1 MQRMIMLYD
10 GVQKNGHL
18 EVVKYLISVGAN
30 IHAYDDSQIVKVCPD
45 YVKFKNM
52 CNNSINSTYFNSKR
66 IQFIKITSETFLTC
80 VCREQNCIH
89 GYKSQRYNEK
99 ATKIIKALTTDNDPT
114 QNIWITGDCVFT
126 LSAGFMTAQHFES
139 TTIGLKYE
147 TSESNVSYIFG
158 SNIYA

>member
-1 MQRMIMLYD
+1 MSSETATMNETSTPVNLVIKPAKCTTLKFI
-10 GVQKNGHL
+10 V
-18 EVVKYLISVGAN
+18 EC
-30 IHAYDDSQIVKVCPD
+30 DSQIVKVCPD